1 MNPFPSTNHW
11 ECCLMAIDPGSSCLG
26 VAIYKLNFH
35 TREIIESSAFTLH
48 AKESFHYSRYLG
60 ETFGDKYTRLMA
72 LENELR
78 ELFQY
83 YNPSIVMCESPFFN
97 SFTPNAY
104 AILTELVNLIQNTLR
119 NYNNHI
125 PFFKVDPP
133 TAKKAVGAKGNAKKE
148 EMTVAIDKIK
158 HQLKLINP
166 VNELDEHSI
175 DALAIGYFG
184 YGRYV
189 TGYH

>member
-1 MNPFPSTNHW
+1 
-11 ECCLMAIDPGSSCLG
+11 MAIDPGSSCLG

-48 AKESFHYSRYLG
+48 AKESFHYSRCLG

-189 TGYH
+189 TGYN